1 MSLYK
6 TGVQNVAKSESSVNI
21 YDRNYN
27 SMKVETCNTSTVN
40 CSNCGFARR
49 CLGACSEAHLNQWKA
64 SHRFQW
70 VFVSGFKC
78 DL

>member
-1 MSLYK
+1 M
-6 TGVQNVAKSESSVNI
+6 AKSESRVNI
-21 YDRNYN
+21 YDWNYN
-27 SMKVETCNTSTVN
+27 SVKVETCNTSTVS

-49 CLGACSEAHLNQWKA
+49 CLGAFSEVHLNQWKA

-70 VFVSGFKC
+70 VFGSGFKC